1 MSTSFSAWILTLTVT
16 VQPKEELPNGVYFE
30 MATHAHGA
38 AQMASVYVLESTTF
52 NEVWEAFQL
61 FSSNQLARQQ
71 AVAQEAMPLMQPKI
85 SQENTLD
92 SVMFKGGHVDELA
105 LSRPI
110 SDLGGFKSGD
120 HLTVNI
126 RSKVSAS
133 MCCCRIL

>member
-1 MSTSFSAWILTLTVT
+1 MTLTVT
-16 VQPKEELPNGVYFE
+16 VQPKDELPNGVYFE
-30 MATHAHGA
+30 MATHARGA

-61 FSSNQLARQQ
+61 FTSNHLSRQQ
-71 AVAQEAMPLMQPKI
+71 AAAQETMPIMQPRF

-92 SVMFKGGHVDELA
+92 SVMFKGGYVDELA
-105 LSRPI
+105 LGRPI

-133 MCCCRIL
+133 VCCCRIL